1 MPTTASVSPEEAS
14 VSSLPTGCPNG
25 GEAARNRGSLTGEN
39 VASDYPNHRH
49 ILSVLVDVLKG
60 HGEDDKILASRARA
74 IVIVGVV
81 SFLLATAC
89 ASMSLVTAY
98 RKELYA
104 YGALEFL
111 LALLVLFF
119 SCQAGI
125 YKGTT
130 HCLLFAASSLCMAFL
145 HIVLISFGVF
155 TVITLE
161 EELDRVDDTSAD
173 PAELLMDITLRILQC
188 FLYAV
193 TLLSYGVSTCIG
205 FRLREYLLQPPIIVV
220 ARQEDPQSIPHQSVR
235 LESPF

>member
-1 MPTTASVSPEEAS
+1 MSTNASASPVEAS
-14 VSSLPTGCPNG
+14 VSSLPTGRPTVC
-25 GEAARNRGSLTGEN
+25 EAACNRGSLTGEN
-39 VASDYPNHRH
+39 VGSDNQNHRH

-60 HGEDDKILASRARA
+60 HGEDKILASRARA
-74 IVIVGVV
+74 IVVVGVV

-145 HIVLISFGVF
+145 QIVLISFGVF

-173 PAELLMDITLRILQC
+173 PAELLMDIALRILQC
-188 FLYAV
+188 FLSAV
-193 TLLSYGVSTCIG
+193 TLLSYSVSTCIG

-220 ARQEDPQSIPHQSVR
+220 ARQEDAQSIPHQSVR
-235 LESPF
+235 LEPPF